1 MYTLY
6 VIILFFTYDKY
17 AIVCTFCQGF
27 SFPLLIGGSY
37 WPKLILIT
45 RVSILT
51 PPILTREEGE
61 VYTFPE
67 NVISVISGYF

>member
-6 VIILFFTYDKY
+6 VIIIFFTYEKY
-17 AIVCTFCQGF
+17 AIVCTLCQGF
-27 SFPLLIGGSY
+27 SFPLLKGGSH

-51 PPILTREEGE
+51 PPILTKEERE
-61 VYTFPE
+61 VNTFTE
-67 NVISVISGYF
+67 KVVSVLSGDF